1 MSPNPI
7 TLALLQAAMARM
19 FADATR
25 MPEKPSQEELDALR
39 KRCQE
44 APLLEVG
51 NILFNSPSQAHTRV
65 IIEEIQKRLKS
76 DSFPLSF

>member
-1 MSPNPI
+1 MSFTP
-7 TLALLQAAMARM
+7 TALAALQAAMAM
-19 FADATR
+19 MHADAAR

-51 NILFNSPSQAHTRV
+51 DILFNSRSPAYTK
-65 IIEEIQKRLKS
+65 IIVEELQKRLS
-76 DSFPLSF
+76 